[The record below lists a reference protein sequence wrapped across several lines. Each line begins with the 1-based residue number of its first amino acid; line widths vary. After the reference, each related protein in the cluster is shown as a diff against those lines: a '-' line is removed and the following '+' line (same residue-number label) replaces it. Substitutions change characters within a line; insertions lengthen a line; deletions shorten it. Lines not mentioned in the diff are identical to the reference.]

1 MKYSVLT
8 LVCLLLLAC
17 SPLQQRNSTAVKKK
31 TYKIAVISD
40 LNSGYGSTVYHPDV
54 YATLKELD
62 SIKPD
67 IILCGGDMVAGQKR
81 TITAEQT
88 QAMWDSFG
96 KNILQPIKD
105 MKIPFGFTVGNHDAA
120 PSFPQDRAIA
130 KQFWQTHQKELNLNY
145 VDQTNFPF
153 YFSYQH
159 NDIFFIS
166 WDAAGTKV
174 PTEIFDWMEQQ
185 LQSTAAKK
193 AKLRI
198 LIGHLPL
205 YAIVAAKNKP
215 GEVLADNEKTATFF
229 QKNGL
234 DLYISGHQHSF
245 FPSYT
250 NKLKL
255 LNLGCIGEGDRPL
268 MGHDRPATKAY
279 TIIEVPM
286 NDAKNF
292 NYQTFIPSTKQTI
305 PLSALPDSVI
315 GFNGISRKDK
325 R

>member
-1 MKYSVLT
+1 MKYNVLT
-8 LVCLLLLAC
+8 ILCLFFFGC
-17 SPLQQRNSTAVKKK
+17 SPLQQQNSTAVKKK

-40 LNSGYGSTVYHPDV
+40 LNSGYGSTIYHPDV

-96 KNILQPIKD
+96 KNVLQPIKG
-105 MKIPFGFTVGNHDAA
+105 MKVPFGFTVGNHDAA

-159 NDIFFIS
+159 NEIFFIS
-166 WDAAGTKV
+166 WDAGGTKV
-174 PTEIFDWMEQQ
+174 ASEVFEWMEQQ

-215 GEVLADNEKTATFF
+215 GEVLADNEKTAAFF

-234 DLYISGHQHSF
+234 DLYISGHQHSY

-292 NYQTFIPSTKQTI
+292 SYQTFIPSTKEMI